1 MNAGGTRAGLNY
13 TKLVRSRPDTTMR
26 HTTMRHSTSLAA
38 TLAAVAL
45 AFACATQAQQLY
57 RWVDKDG
64 RVTYSQ
70 TPPPPSAAA
79 KPAQARD
86 LRGSVVEGADMPFA
100 TRQAAKDFPVVLYT
114 SPDCGPMCRDARD
127 SLAKRGIPFR
137 EVSVADEKT
146 AAELKTAT
154 GKATVPTLTVGRDSM
169 AGFDPEAWKSALDT
183 AGYPANAGAQP
194 PRAAAAKPAATGKP
208 LPAVKLYVNSACG
221 EPCNG
226 ARQVLNQH
234 KVRFESIAVEDA
246 AGIEALRKLSG
257 EATVPVMVV
266 GENVMRGFD
275 AARYEI
281 ALAQNGYV
289 LGSAQPQGPDPA
301 ALAGPRGRYAPPPGE
316 APVQAGRYATPT
328 GEAPAQPGRY
338 LPR

>member
-1 MNAGGTRAGLNY
+1 M
-13 TKLVRSRPDTTMR
+13 RPETMR
-26 HTTMRHSTSLAA
+26 PQTMRPTTMRHSTTLAA

-79 KPAQARD
+79 KSAQARD

-114 SPDCGPMCRDARD
+114 SPDCGPMCKDARD
-127 SLAKRGIPFR
+127 SLTKRGIPFR

-146 AAELKTAT
+146 AADLKTAT
-154 GKATVPTLTVGRDSM
+154 GKATVPTLSVGRDSL
-169 AGFDPEAWKSALDT
+169 AGFDPEGWKSALDN

-194 PRAAAAKPAATGKP
+194 PRAAGARQAATGKP
-208 LPAVKLYVNSACG
+208 LPPVKLYVNSACG

-234 KVRFESIAVEDA
+234 KVRFETVAVEDA

-257 EATVPVMVV
+257 EANVPVMVV

-301 ALAGPRGRYAPPPGE
+301 ALAGPRGRYAPAPGE
-316 APVQAGRYATPT
+316 APVQAGRYAPPA
-328 GEAPAQPGRY
+328 GEAPAQAGRY
-338 LPR
+338 LAK